1 MSPSM
6 IGLLIFNPARLLRST
21 RATAMPATLNA
32 GQSSLLHMCGSSPE
46 PECCCAAAELG
57 RTLCVSCA
65 RPSVLAFRMAKPGPQ
80 QAKYKPAAI
89 IKNQLV

>member
-65 RPSVLAFRMAKPGPQ
+65 RPSVLAFRMAKLQTRCNHQKSASIVGTE
-80 QAKYKPAAI
+80 Y
-89 IKNQLV
+89 